1 MKIETIE
8 IHNYRVLQDVKLDNI
23 GSMAVFLGENGA
35 GKTTFFDIFGF
46 MKSCLTENVRSALQ
60 ARGGYAEVH
69 SRDTDGDIQIIFKY
83 RISPN
88 KPLCT
93 YELHIGLNEKMVP
106 VINRERLSYR
116 RGSGGRP
123 WNFIDFSMGK
133 GEAITNEGAL
143 PENIQDAEREL
154 FVLASPDILAIKSLG
169 QMQKFGAALEFRQ
182 FLEDWF
188 VSDFKIDTMKLT
200 QDVSYNESLNR
211 RGDNIANVAQ
221 FLFDQHQARFNEVLE
236 KMQTRIHGIK
246 KVEAKTTE
254 DGGILLHFQDE
265 RFKDPFSSKYVSDGT
280 IKMFAYL
287 VMLADPNPHKL
298 LCIEEPEN
306 QLYPHLL
313 EILAEEFREYAAQ
326 DGQVFISTHSPDLVN
341 AIELQELFLIK
352 KQENGY
358 AQIMPVAKNEQV
370 VKLFEAGDKLGE
382 LWKQDLLDYQTEQVE
397 NEKTGIHA

>member
-1 MKIETIE
+1 MKPP
-8 IHNYRVLQDVKLDNI
+8 
-23 GSMAVFLGENGA
+23 SP
-35 GKTTFFDIFGF
+35 
-46 MKSCLTENVRSALQ
+46 SSALPAHDLDKAVPQ
-60 ARGGYAEVH
+60 G
-69 SRDTDGDIQIIFKY
+69 
-83 RISPN
+83 IS
-88 KPLCT
+88 
-93 YELHIGLNEKMVP
+93 G
-106 VINRERLSYR
+106 RASY
-116 RGSGGRP
+116 
-123 WNFIDFSMGK
+123 F
-133 GEAITNEGAL
+133 
-143 PENIQDAEREL
+143 Q
-154 FVLASPDILAIKSLG
+154 V
-169 QMQKFGAALEFRQ
+169 
-182 FLEDWF
+182 WF
-188 VSDFKIDTMKLT
+188 VSDFKIDTMRLT
-200 QDVSYNESLNR
+200 QDVSYNESLNK

-254 DGGILLHFQDE
+254 DGGILLRFQDG

-341 AIELQELFLIK
+341 ALELQELFLIK

-370 VKLFEAGDKLGE
+370 VQLFEAGDKLGE
-382 LWKQDLLDYQTEQVE
+382 LWKQNLLDYQMEQAE
-397 NEKTGIHA
+397 